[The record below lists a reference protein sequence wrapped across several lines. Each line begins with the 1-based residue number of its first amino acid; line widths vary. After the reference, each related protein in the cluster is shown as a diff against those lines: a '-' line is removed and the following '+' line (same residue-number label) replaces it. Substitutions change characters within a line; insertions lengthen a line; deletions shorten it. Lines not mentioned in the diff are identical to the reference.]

1 MVLYRMRPVI
11 TLSLLRSK
19 YHLPIS
25 RAAKE
30 LGMGVTVMKKYC
42 RKFGINRWP
51 FRKLNSMTKLIS
63 SVQQS
68 NPSGKVALQV
78 AMQTTC
84 MVASCATA
92 RSHTRLMTQCC
103 VVQDTL
109 TSLVAEKQG
118 IEKDP
123 CRSMRVQTKKLRQS
137 SFKERYKLKH
147 GRYVYIVM
155 SAHGV
160 FCTP

>member
-1 MVLYRMRPVI
+1 MKMDRIVVSMWCLLARSEQQSVLFCRLRPVI

-68 NPSGKVALQV
+68 NPSGKVA
-78 AMQTTC
+78 
-84 MVASCATA
+84 
-92 RSHTRLMTQCC
+92 
-103 VVQDTL
+103 
-109 TSLVAEKQG
+109 
-118 IEKDP
+118 
-123 CRSMRVQTKKLRQS
+123 
-137 SFKERYKLKH
+137 
-147 GRYVYIVM
+147 
-155 SAHGV
+155 
-160 FCTP
+160 